1 MSKSSL
7 PPLEY
12 LPETIRPPPLENTK
26 KPHKGSYIQPTQ
38 AQLDE
43 KIDFYAENQK
53 KQANTEKM
61 KRAIKS
67 NPFIPIG
74 MLVTIGV
81 LGRGLFAMKNKD
93 VAKSQAMMRYRV
105 GAQGATV
112 LAMIVG
118 TYATQMFYKP
128 DE

>member
-1 MSKSSL
+1 MSKTL

-12 LPETIRPPPLENTK
+12 LPETTRPPPLEK
-26 KPHKGSYIQPTQ
+26 AKPTSGTYIQPTQ

-67 NPFIPIG
+67 NPFIPLG

-81 LGRGLFAMKNKD
+81 LGKGLFAMKNKD

-105 GAQGATV
+105 AAQGATV

-118 TYATQMFYKP
+118 TFVTQLVYKP